1 MPFHV
6 DPLVSFLTPPQVD
19 RYQEAP
25 HLLDAHLPT
34 LLPSLAAALLAA
46 SSSGD
51 APLVAALGRVLW
63 RGVSARGRKPAT
75 KFFPASVD
83 DFEPIVLLLAGV
95 TGVRVAGGGDDGAA
109 ATHVA
114 TGAALAALPAAWP
127 ARTVMLT
134 WLAHA
139 ATLPF
144 PLVLLDGRVP
154 VADDDYAVDPAWPPL
169 AAAAAAVAHSCL
181 PSPGPDRDAAAA
193 ALAALLARPDA
204 CHRLPRAVAACKPA
218 LAAAATGGP
227 ADTHALGA
235 ATALVALFGRAP
247 PPAAAAVA
255 PAAWDA
261 LSPLLEAGAHGVA
274 TRRAGVKAATRVA
287 LALLDSDSTSSSSS
301 SRTNAA
307 AAIILSC
314 LRDRDTAVRLAA
326 AKGVARLGA
335 ALAARGAPS
344 AAAALRRGATALLHP
359 SESDAAWHGGCLA
372 LAGLLRAGCVPADE
386 YGAAA
391 AAAASALV
399 YDVCRGSASVGAHVR
414 DAGAYVAWAL
424 ARCRSRAAAA
434 AALAP
439 IGPTLIAAACSD
451 RDVNCRRAAAAAFQ
465 EGVGRTGAFPAG
477 LAATAAADFYAL
489 ATRRGA
495 YTGAA
500 VAVAELNA
508 EYARALVSCF
518 VTKAAHWDRAT
529 RDTAADA
536 LAAVTGVAT
545 AKGEAAGAA
554 SKLVQAA
561 ASADGDTRHGAFAS
575 LAALV
580 RAQRDLGP
588 AAAAATAAL
597 PLTWKTAVRGRGGE
611 AVRHALMQ
619 LVAAL
624 ADTWCALPP
633 AAAAAAA
640 AAADDCVRHPAA
652 PVRQAAAV
660 ALGALARRPDGGGV
674 PSDAARIYAATVAN
688 GHTASATTPPEPR
701 RGAAAA
707 LGELPARLLVP
718 HADTVLAVLCAGC
731 GLEVAAAGR
740 DAEARAAAAAAL
752 AGVCGTIAPH
762 IADAATTRRL
772 VIHALLPACADYAT
786 DRRGD
791 VGAWVRAPAAEGVVT
806 TLAAAAAT
814 RDPGASDLAP
824 TVVTCLVR
832 LACERSAMLRAVGRH
847 GLETLL
853 EAGVEGVPERSAL
866 APALADTRAAAAP
879 TNATTS
885 PHTSSDDAALALARC
900 LAVTPAL
907 APAAVTG
914 LAACVGGLDG
924 PLALAAERAFTA
936 AVDTAGGDALV
947 AWLADAWETVL
958 APPRDARL
966 LTPFLRAVDVVASTD
981 AGTAALAASPALA
994 DRVLT
999 LTLSTARGS
1008 RDPARLCTAAGALAA
1023 LAGAGS
1029 HAAAT
1034 RALRSLVLLTA
1045 HAFPATRRA
1054 AAEALAVRL
1063 VVGVDCVGEAEG
1075 VAAAGDLVAA
1085 TAWDGD
1091 RGEAVRARAAVCAA
1105 LGLEAPAEEEA
1116 PDTAKP
1122 REQASGSGPGGYASL
1137 LTAIERGG
1145 A

>member
-1 MPFHV
+1 M
-6 DPLVSFLTPPQVD
+6 
-19 RYQEAP
+19 
-25 HLLDAHLPT
+25 
-34 LLPSLAAALLAA
+34 
-46 SSSGD
+46 
-51 APLVAALGRVLW
+51 AALGRVLW
-63 RGVSARGRKPAT
+63 RGVSARGRKAAT
-75 KFFPASVD
+75 KFFPAGVD

-95 TGVRVAGGGDDGAA
+95 TGVSVAGCDDSA

-127 ARTVMLT
+127 ARTSLLI

-144 PLVLLDGRVP
+144 PLVLLDGRAP
-154 VADDDYAVDPAWPPL
+154 AADDDGTAVDPAWPPL
-169 AAAAAAVAHSCL
+169 AAAAAVVAHACL

-204 CHRLPRAVAACKPA
+204 CHRLPRAVAACSPA

-235 ATALVALFGRAP
+235 ATALAALFGRAP

-261 LSPLLEAGAHGVA
+261 LTPLLESGTHGVA

-287 LALLDSDSTSSSSS
+287 LALLDASSSSS

-335 ALAARGAPS
+335 SLAARGATS
-344 AAAALRRGATALLHP
+344 AAAALRGDATALLHP

-386 YGAAA
+386 YAAA
-391 AAAASALV
+391 SAAAASALV
-399 YDVCRGSASVGAHVR
+399 YDVRRGSASVGAHVR

-424 ARCRSRAAAA
+424 ARCRPRAAAA

-465 EGVGRTGAFPAG
+465 EGVGRTGAFPSG
-477 LAATAAADFYAL
+477 LAATASTDFYAL

-500 VAVAELNA
+500 VAVAALNA

-529 RDTAADA
+529 RDTAAEA

-545 AKGEAAGAA
+545 AEGEAAGAA
-554 SKLVQAA
+554 AKLVQAA
-561 ASADGDTRHGAFAS
+561 ASADGDARHGALAS

-580 RAQRDLGP
+580 RAHRDLGP
-588 AAAAATAAL
+588 DAAAATAAL

-611 AVRHALMQ
+611 AVRHALML

-624 ADTWCALPP
+624 AETGCALPP

-640 AAADDCVRHPAA
+640 AAADDCVRHPSA
-652 PVRQAAAV
+652 PVREAAAV
-660 ALGALARRPDGGGV
+660 ALGALGRRPDGGGV
-674 PSDAARIYAATVAN
+674 PDDAARVYAATVAG
-688 GHTASATTPPEPR
+688 GHAAAATTPPEPR

-707 LGELPARLLVP
+707 LGELPAQLLVS
-718 HADTVLAVLCAGC
+718 HLDAVLDVLCAGC
-731 GLEVAAAGR
+731 GLEAAAGGR

-752 AGVCGTIAPH
+752 TAVCTTIAPH
-762 IADAATTRRL
+762 AADAAATRRR
-772 VIHALLPACADYAT
+772 VMHALLTACADYAT

-791 VGAWVRAPAAEGVVT
+791 VGAWVRAPAAQGVVT
-806 TLAAAAAT
+806 TLVAAAAA
-814 RDPGASDLAP
+814 RDPGASDTTP
-824 TVVTCLVR
+824 TVVTTLVR
-832 LACERSAMLRAVGRH
+832 LACERSAKLRGVGRQ
-847 GLETLL
+847 GLQTLL

-866 APALADTRAAAAP
+866 ASALAETRAAAAAP
-879 TNATTS
+879 TDATTS
-885 PHTSSDDAALALARC
+885 PHTSSDDAALALARR

-924 PLALAAERAFTA
+924 PLALAAERALAA
-936 AVDTAGGDALV
+936 AVDTAGGNAFT
-947 AWLADAWETVL
+947 AWLADAWEMVL

-966 LTPFLRAVDVVASTD
+966 LTPFLRAGDVVASTD
-981 AGTAALAASPALA
+981 AGAAALAASPALA
-994 DRVLT
+994 TRLLDLT
-999 LTLSTARGS
+999 LATALGS
-1008 RDPARLCTAAGALAA
+1008 RDPARLRTAAGALAA
-1023 LAGAGS
+1023 LAGAGA
-1029 HAAAT
+1029 HAAAAC
-1034 RALRSLVLLTA
+1034 ALRSLVLLTA

-1054 AAEALAVRL
+1054 AAEALAVCL
-1063 VVGVDCVGEAEG
+1063 VVGLDCVGGGEG
-1075 VAAAGDLVAA
+1075 VDAAGDVVAE

-1091 RGEAVRARAAVCAA
+1091 RSETVRARAVVCAA
-1105 LGLEAPAEEEA
+1105 LGLEAPVEEEA
-1116 PDTAKP
+1116 DTAKP
-1122 REQASGSGPGGYASL
+1122 SEQASGSGGYASL
-1137 LTAIERGG
+1137 VTAIERGG